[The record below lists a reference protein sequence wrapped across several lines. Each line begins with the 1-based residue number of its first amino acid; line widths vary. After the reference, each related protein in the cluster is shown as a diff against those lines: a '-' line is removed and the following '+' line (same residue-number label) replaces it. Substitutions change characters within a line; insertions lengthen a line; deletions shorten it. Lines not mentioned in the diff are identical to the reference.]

1 MKKSLFY
8 YIVHNLTWF
17 YCTEYFAGLQIP
29 SPLIWFRPRNH
40 TWILTIMYRVN
51 NFNPMFYTNLDT
63 WLGLHHS
70 CFHVTSLVVCPCY
83 WTFTGRAISS
93 LSCMSR
99 ASIVYTSRTSSLS
112 KGHIRLPSVG
122 EYERDLLLAY
132 EASKC
137 TCIMYFGLAGSNA
150 SPRSSLLTVY
160 PSMDE
165 EHFSRN
171 STQLKYHDQILIDF
185 STSGSRTLRWTYY
198 MANRSIG

>member
-1 MKKSLFY
+1 
-8 YIVHNLTWF
+8 
-17 YCTEYFAGLQIP
+17 
-29 SPLIWFRPRNH
+29 
-40 TWILTIMYRVN
+40 MYRVN
-51 NFNPMFYTNLDT
+51 NFNPVFYTNLDT

-99 ASIVYTSRTSSLS
+99 ASIVYTSQTFSLS
-112 KGHIRLPSVG
+112 KGHIRLLSVG
-122 EYERDLLLAY
+122 EYERDSLLAY

-165 EHFSRN
+165 EHFSIN

-185 STSGSRTLRWTYY
+185 STSGSRTLR
-198 MANRSIG
+198 